1 MANHTVI
8 LRLLRLLSGLTILAS
23 QSLFAQP
30 GNQPPSFPVV
40 LQPAE
45 AEYRVVVNGIPLGLN
60 ATIRLTQE
68 DHQDYRLHFR
78 IENRL
83 FRHEEVA
90 TFRWHDCTARPNHY
104 RHASAGFGLRREG
117 EIQFDWKG
125 LEAKGSKAVY
135 PLVDETLDALS
146 VAMMARC
153 NMARGEEAFS
163 YDVAEPDGMAHYQ
176 YHSLGM
182 ESLETPA
189 GDWNAASVEREYTE
203 RGKRSQ
209 FWAAQ
214 ELNYFMVRMDH
225 QENLFVR
232 GRIELTSFRYLAVNP

>member
-8 LRLLRLLSGLTILAS
+8 TRPLRLLTGLMFLAS
-23 QSLFAQP
+23 QSLFAESAGQL
-30 GNQPPSFPVV
+30 PPFPVA

-68 DHQDYRLHFR
+68 DQDYQLHFR

-83 FRHEEVA
+83 FQHEEVA
-90 TFRWHDCTARPNHY
+90 TFRWHDCTARPHRY

-117 EIQFDWKG
+117 EILFDW
-125 LEAKGSKAVY
+125 EDRQAQGSKAVY
-135 PLVDETLDALS
+135 PLVDDALDALS

-153 NMARGEEAFS
+153 NMARGDEAFS
-163 YDVAEPDGMAHYQ
+163 YPVAEPDGMAHYQ
-176 YHSLGM
+176 YRSLGK
-182 ESLETPA
+182 ENLETPA
-189 GDWNAASVEREYTE
+189 GEWDATSVERDYPE
-203 RGKRSQ
+203 RSKRSR
-209 FWAAQ
+209 FWAAR
-214 ELNYFMVRMDH
+214 ELDYFMVRMDH

-232 GRIELTSFRYLAVNP
+232 GRIEMTSFRYLATTP

>member
-8 LRLLRLLSGLTILAS
+8 LRPLRLLSGLLLLSS

-30 GNQPPSFPVV
+30 GDQPAPFPIA

-68 DHQDYRLHFR
+68 EQDYRLHFR

-83 FRHEEVA
+83 FQHEEIA
-90 TFRWHDCTARPNHY
+90 TFRWHDCTARPHHY

-117 EIQFDWKG
+117 EIVFDWQDR
-125 LEAKGSKAVY
+125 EAQGSKAIY
-135 PLVDETLDALS
+135 PLVDEALDALS
-146 VAMMARC
+146 VAMVARC
-153 NMARGEEAFS
+153 NMARGDAEFS
-163 YDVAEPDGMAHYQ
+163 YPVAEPDGMANYQ
-176 YHSLGM
+176 YRSLGV
-182 ESLETPA
+182 ENLETPA
-189 GDWNAASVEREYTE
+189 GDWDAASIERDYPE
-203 RGKRSQ
+203 RGKRSR
-209 FWAAQ
+209 FWAAR
-214 ELNYFMVRMDH
+214 ELDYFMVRMDH

-232 GRIELTSFRYLAVNP
+232 GRIELTSFRYLATNP

>member
-8 LRLLRLLSGLTILAS
+8 TRPLRLLTGLMFLAS
-23 QSLFAQP
+23 QSLFAESAGQL
-30 GNQPPSFPVV
+30 PPFPVA

-68 DHQDYRLHFR
+68 DQDYQLHFR

-83 FRHEEVA
+83 FQHEEVA
-90 TFRWHDCTARPNHY
+90 TFRWHDCTARPHRY

-117 EIQFDWKG
+117 EILFDWQDR
-125 LEAKGSKAVY
+125 EAQGSKAIY
-135 PLVDETLDALS
+135 PLVDNALDALS

-153 NMARGEEAFS
+153 NMARGDAAFS
-163 YDVAEPDGMAHYQ
+163 YPVAEPDGMAHYQ
-176 YHSLGM
+176 YRSLG
-182 ESLETPA
+182 EENLETPA
-189 GDWNAASVEREYTE
+189 GEWDATSVERDYPE
-203 RGKRSQ
+203 RSKRSR
-209 FWAAQ
+209 FWAAR
-214 ELNYFMVRMDH
+214 ELDYFMVRMNH

-232 GRIELTSFRYLAVNP
+232 GRIEMTSFRYLATTP

>member
-8 LRLLRLLSGLTILAS
+8 LPFLRLLSGLLLLAS

-30 GNQPPSFPVV
+30 DDPAPPFPVV

-68 DHQDYRLHFR
+68 AEDYRLHFR

-83 FRHEEVA
+83 FQHEEEA
-90 TFRWHDCTARPNHY
+90 TFRWHDCTARPHHY

-117 EIQFDWKG
+117 EILFDWEDG
-125 LEAKGSKAVY
+125 EAKGSKAVY
-135 PLVDETLDALS
+135 PLVDEALDALS

-153 NMARGEEAFS
+153 NMARGDTAFS
-163 YDVAEPDGMAHYQ
+163 YPVAEPDGMAHYQ
-176 YHSLGM
+176 YRSLGV
-182 ESLETPA
+182 ENLETPA
-189 GDWNAASVEREYTE
+189 GDWDAAGIEREYSE
-203 RGKRSQ
+203 RGKRSR
-209 FWAAQ
+209 FWAAR
-214 ELNYFMVRMDH
+214 ELDYFMVRMDH

>member
-8 LRLLRLLSGLTILAS
+8 TRSLRLLTGLMFLAS
-23 QSLFAQP
+23 QSLFAESADQL
-30 GNQPPSFPVV
+30 PPFPLA

-68 DHQDYRLHFR
+68 DQDYQLHFR

-83 FRHEEVA
+83 FQHEEVA
-90 TFRWHDCTARPNHY
+90 TFRWHDCTAQPHHY

-117 EIQFDWKG
+117 EILFDWQDR
-125 LEAKGSKAVY
+125 EAQGSKAIY
-135 PLVDETLDALS
+135 PLVDDALDALS

-153 NMARGEEAFS
+153 NMARGDEAFS
-163 YDVAEPDGMAHYQ
+163 YPVAEPDGMAHYQ
-176 YHSLGM
+176 YRSLG
-182 ESLETPA
+182 EENLETPA
-189 GDWNAASVEREYTE
+189 GEWDATSVERDYPE
-203 RGKRSQ
+203 RSKRSR
-209 FWAAQ
+209 FWAAR
-214 ELNYFMVRMDH
+214 ELDYFMVRMDH

-232 GRIELTSFRYLAVNP
+232 GRIEMTSFRYLATTP

>member
-8 LRLLRLLSGLTILAS
+8 TRPLRLLTGLMFLAS
-23 QSLFAQP
+23 QSLFAESAGQL
-30 GNQPPSFPVV
+30 PPFPVA

-68 DHQDYRLHFR
+68 DQDYQLHFR

-83 FRHEEVA
+83 FQHEEVA
-90 TFRWHDCTARPNHY
+90 TFRWHDCTARPHHY

-117 EIQFDWKG
+117 EILFDWQDR
-125 LEAKGSKAVY
+125 EAQGSNAIY
-135 PLVDETLDALS
+135 PLVDDALDALS

-153 NMARGEEAFS
+153 NMARGDAAFS
-163 YDVAEPDGMAHYQ
+163 YPVAEPDGMAHYQ
-176 YHSLGM
+176 YRSLG
-182 ESLETPA
+182 EETLETPA
-189 GDWNAASVEREYTE
+189 GEWDATSVERDYPE
-203 RGKRSQ
+203 RSKRSR
-209 FWAAQ
+209 FWAAR
-214 ELNYFMVRMDH
+214 ELDYFMVRMDH

-232 GRIELTSFRYLAVNP
+232 GRIEMTSFRYLATTP